1 MVEWLG
7 GRGQGHDCLDY
18 VVGGAQNSGKPN
30 YVICT
35 CSLNFD
41 AKLRV

>member
-7 GRGQGHDCLDY
+7 GGQGHDCLDY
-18 VVGGAQNSGKPN
+18 AGGAQNWGKPN